1 MSEYETEMS
10 EKIRHAIQHFEL
22 SGNYIYLEQA
32 KNLIHKLLNEKNYTR
47 VERTDEQR
55 SVHEDMLSGGNN

>member
-22 SGNYIYLEQA
+22 SGNYIYLENA
-32 KNLIHKLLNEKNYTR
+32 KNLINKLLNEKNYTR
-47 VERTDEQR
+47 SIEKETTDI
-55 SVHEDMLSGGNN
+55 G